1 MGRYA
6 SHDRANEIY
15 AVTIVELSREPS
27 ICYHAINVGIFLWWI
42 FIEHTELSY
51 SPPVACRNGFPSNA
65 KPWIR
70 SPVMTFVNAR
80 SAKKLLYE
88 HDYLTCR
95 SLVVRWLLLRRFC
108 LCTGTSISRKCSSTV
123 AWNAAF
129 FSVGRPMRVKSLCD
143 QRSESMVYFYGK
155 LSILLWREHHDITK
169 KDLQSNA
176 ADLLLINSEQLLEIS
191 HLVPNIVVSKP
202 LDKD

>member
-1 MGRYA
+1 
-6 SHDRANEIY
+6 
-15 AVTIVELSREPS
+15 
-27 ICYHAINVGIFLWWI
+27 
-42 FIEHTELSY
+42 
-51 SPPVACRNGFPSNA
+51 
-65 KPWIR
+65 
-70 SPVMTFVNAR
+70 MTFVNAR
-80 SAKKLLYE
+80 SALKLLYE

-108 LCTGTSISRKCSSTV
+108 LCTCTSISRKCSSTV

-143 QRSESMVYFYGK
+143 KRSESIVYVYRK

-176 ADLLLINSEQLLEIS
+176 ADLLLIWTTTWNISPRPEHCSEQASRLRLNHHRRLCIVGNQSERLQIR
-191 HLVPNIVVSKP
+191 LVS
-202 LDKD
+202 

>member
-1 MGRYA
+1 
-6 SHDRANEIY
+6 
-15 AVTIVELSREPS
+15 
-27 ICYHAINVGIFLWWI
+27 
-42 FIEHTELSY
+42 
-51 SPPVACRNGFPSNA
+51 
-65 KPWIR
+65 
-70 SPVMTFVNAR
+70 MTFVNAR

-108 LCTGTSISRKCSSTV
+108 LCTGTLISRKCSSTV

-143 QRSESMVYFYGK
+143 QRSESIVYFYGK

-176 ADLLLINSEQLLEIS
+176 ADLLLIWTTTWNISPRPEHCSEQASRQRLNHHRRLCTVGNLSERLQIR
-191 HLVPNIVVSKP
+191 LVS
-202 LDKD
+202 